1 MGEIEADTLAA
12 MKFFRLIGLYACPLI
27 GLALLDKHIPPP
39 FFLAMCTASVLLTYT
54 LLWRSLS
61 SWEVRRLPNSKW
73 DSLLKAS
80 SWSLVGIMGF
90 SLIYGLWTSRELF
103 FESLIAL
110 PVGVFMNLT
119 WVFSGMFSVLRR
131 TSPSSG

>member
-1 MGEIEADTLAA
+1 
-12 MKFFRLIGLYACPLI
+12 MKFLKLIGLYTCPLT
-27 GLALLDKHIPPP
+27 GLALLGRRIPLP
-39 FFLAMCTASVLLTYT
+39 FFLAMCITSVLLTYA

-61 SWEVRRLPNSKW
+61 SKEIRQLPRSKW
-73 DSLLKAS
+73 DGLLKTT

-103 FESLIAL
+103 SESLIAL
-110 PVGVFMNLT
+110 PVGVFMNLM

-131 TSPSSG
+131 THGTSAGS